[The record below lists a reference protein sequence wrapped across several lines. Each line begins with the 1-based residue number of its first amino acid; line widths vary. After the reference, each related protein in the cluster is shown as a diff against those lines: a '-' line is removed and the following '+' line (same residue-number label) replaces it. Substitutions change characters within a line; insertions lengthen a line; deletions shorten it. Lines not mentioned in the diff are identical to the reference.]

1 MLSEFNWQL
10 IIIIILLSAA
20 VSYIGDVLGMKLG
33 RKRISFLGLRP
44 KYTSRVIT
52 LCTGVGVAVIT
63 LALAVSTSD
72 SVRGAFFAAKMLE
85 RQVSQLT
92 ESLNLQK
99 EQLESTEFRAF
110 TAQQDLA
117 EAEKSLLTTSKD
129 LAEAAQKLK
138 DVEAQAL
145 LLSKEKKELNEQ
157 LNTLRTSKTSAEKDV
172 ATLRQQSD
180 QLSRSLTEMRG
191 GRLIAFQGE
200 LLAQTSLES
209 SVTAADID
217 AALGR
222 LTHLAQEAL
231 TLKALGAGSKSFP
244 TVFIDAEMRRK
255 TTAKLVSDSGKG
267 RKVLRLTAAMNAVYG
282 QPVNGVVNI
291 FQSKL
296 IFAKDS
302 TLISG
307 TVKGGLPQ
315 DRTADELYSM
325 LKKINSKAVKA
336 GVLPDPLSGAVG
348 NLDSLHFYSA
358 AANISDAEGDQL
370 VTFLA
375 AKDIYTEGPVDIKI
389 DVIAKDEKK
398 Q

>member
-52 LCTGVGVAVIT
+52 LFTGVGVAVIT
-63 LALAVSTSD
+63 LVFAVSTSD
-72 SVRGAFFAAKMLE
+72 SVRGAFFAAKLLE

-99 EQLESTEFRAF
+99 EQLEGTEYKAF

-117 EAEKSLLTTSKD
+117 EAERNLLSTSKD
-129 LAEAAQKLK
+129 LAEADLRLK
-138 DVEAQAL
+138 DVEAQAAQL
-145 LLSKEKKELNEQ
+145 NKEKKELGEQ
-157 LNTLRTSKTSAEKDV
+157 LAALRISKASTESDIAK
-172 ATLRQQSD
+172 LRQQSE
-180 QLSRSLTEMRG
+180 QLAKSLTEMKG
-191 GRLIAFQGE
+191 GRLMAFQGE
-200 LLAQTSLES
+200 LLAQTSIES
-209 SVTAADID
+209 SATASDID

-222 LTHLAQEAL
+222 LTHLAAEAL
-231 TLKALGAGSKSFP
+231 TLKALGTGNKNTPA
-244 TVFIDAEMRRK
+244 VFIDEEMRKK
-255 TTAKLVSDSGKG
+255 TTAKLASASGKG
-267 RKVLRLTAAMNAVYG
+267 RKVLRLTAAMNVVYG

-296 IFAKDS
+296 VFAKDS
-302 TLISG
+302 ILTSG
-307 TVKGGLPQ
+307 TVQGGLPQ
-315 DRTADELYSM
+315 DRVADELYSM

-348 NLDSLHFYSA
+348 NLDSMHFYSA
-358 AANISDAEGDQL
+358 AAKISEAEGDQT
-370 VTFLA
+370 VSFLA
-375 AKDIYTEGPVDIKI
+375 AKDIYTEGPVDIRI
-389 DVIAKDEKK
+389 DVIGKDIKR
-398 Q
+398 